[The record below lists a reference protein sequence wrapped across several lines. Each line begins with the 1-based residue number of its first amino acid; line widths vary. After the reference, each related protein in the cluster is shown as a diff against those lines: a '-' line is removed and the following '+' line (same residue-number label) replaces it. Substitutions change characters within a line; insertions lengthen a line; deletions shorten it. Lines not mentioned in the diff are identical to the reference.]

1 MFVGISFITKSL
13 YEKCFKKEHNCTK
26 DLYIV
31 EFHKVYKPFF
41 FACGYG
47 GDKGI
52 ILAGQNCLPPPF
64 QTDKNKP
71 QKMILFKYN

>member
-1 MFVGISFITKSL
+1 MKNVL
-13 YEKCFKKEHNCTK
+13 KEHNCTK
-26 DLYIV
+26 YLYIV

-52 ILAGQNCLPPPF
+52 ILAGQNCLPPPLPDRQK
-64 QTDKNKP
+64 QTPENDFV
-71 QKMILFKYN
+71 QI